1 MLDVGCARDCVAKS
15 AEMVVR
21 QKHFVEQ
28 LRAEGGDATEA
39 ESLLACF
46 VSAHLMFEKRLR
58 AALQDERARVP
69 ARF

>member
-1 MLDVGCARDCVAKS
+1 MLDVDCARGCVAN

-28 LRAEGGDATEA
+28 LKTEGADATEA
-39 ESLLACF
+39 ESHLACF
-46 VSAHLMFEKRLR
+46 VSVHLRFEKRLR
-58 AALQDERARVP
+58 AALQEEGTRVP

>member
-1 MLDVGCARDCVAKS
+1 MLDADRARDCVAKS
-15 AEMVVR
+15 TEMVVR

-46 VSAHLMFEKRLR
+46 VSAHLTFEKLLR
-58 AALQDERARVP
+58 AALQE
-69 ARF
+69 

>member
-1 MLDVGCARDCVAKS
+1 MLDVDCARDCVAKS

-28 LRAEGGDATEA
+28 LRVEGGDATEA

-58 AALQDERARVP
+58 AALQEERARVT

>member
-1 MLDVGCARDCVAKS
+1 
-15 AEMVVR
+15 MVVR